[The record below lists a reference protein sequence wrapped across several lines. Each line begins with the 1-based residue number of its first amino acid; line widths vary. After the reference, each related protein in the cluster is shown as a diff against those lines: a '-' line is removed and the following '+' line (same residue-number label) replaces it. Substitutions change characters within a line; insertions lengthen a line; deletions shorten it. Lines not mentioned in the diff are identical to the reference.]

1 LKSRITLYQDNAAV
15 EGALTL
21 MAEHLRDLLRQR
33 GIDAP
38 LMIGIHTGG
47 VWVAERLH
55 ALLGVT
61 EPLGHLDI
69 SFYRDDFT
77 RIGMHPRVRPS
88 HLPVAVDD
96 RHIVLVDDVLQ
107 TGRTVRAGLN
117 VLFDYGRPASV
128 LLAVLAERPG
138 RELPIEPNVVG
149 LHAILTPGEHLKLN
163 GPAPLTLSRGSPP
176 DRGGQSE
183 AAD

>member
-1 LKSRITLYQDNAAV
+1 MSEAALYQDAAAI
-15 EGALTL
+15 EQAIADMAAQLSARCGAL
-21 MAEHLRDLLRQR
+21 
-33 GIDAP
+33 GIAAP

-55 ALLGVT
+55 ALLGIK

-77 RIGMHPRVRPS
+77 RLGMHPHVRPS
-88 HLPVAVDD
+88 HLPVPVDD

-107 TGRTVRAGLN
+107 TGRTIRAALN

-128 LLAVLAERPG
+128 LLAVLAERAG

-149 LHAILTPGEHLKLN
+149 LHAALAPGEHLKLS
-163 GPAPLTLSRGSPP
+163 GPTPLALYRGSPA
-176 DRGGQSE
+176 E
-183 AAD
+183 ASG